1 MKRTALMTGLILMC
15 SSVWAETE
23 AEASAVVSMA
33 EAQQKIAQLNPKPDI
48 RDIVTEHSKN
58 ELVLQ
63 EFKKISPLNYKGL
76 LGNDVHG
83 WLETRTN
90 RTLGATIQPQM
101 LKDVMG
107 VGVHQW
113 SQPYTYAWLNEKR
126 GLMTFE
132 ESTEQFL
139 LSDAPMDNVRLFV
152 KLEPQELVVYFRLK
166 EEELDRVMPQ
176 LDDYFKD
183 DVSEDDNILS
193 NGTETVLLSNCYDGK
208 CSMEYTVK
216 NFMSPEAFNE
226 TFQKEFFTHVDVAP
240 NGIAFHQ
247 KNSELASITLLLK
260 PEDLS
265 KAEEGLASYYGKA
278 NYPNLNDGTVSWIS
292 KDGGI
297 RTFTLG
303 KDAYIEFTHYTDE
316 TQDLMKHRDVLKC
329 YDQTALQADFEKSL
343 QAYEKFSNYI
353 CSVPAVEGI
362 ENEEWA
368 GFCQSQ
374 RAQYLTI
381 KALGIH
387 NIMIGLH
394 ESVMNQQQIEQL
406 IQSCSK
412 AE

>member
-15 SSVWAETE
+15 SSALAETE
-23 AEASAVVSMA
+23 TKTEASVAVPMA
-33 EAQQKIAQLNPKPDI
+33 EVRQEISKLNPKPNI
-48 RDIVTEHSKN
+48 RDIVTAHSNN

-76 LGNDVHG
+76 LGNNVHS
-83 WLETRTN
+83 WLEARTN
-90 RTLGATIQPQM
+90 RTLGSTIQPQM

-113 SQPYTYAWLNEKR
+113 SQPYTYSWLNDKK
-126 GLMTFE
+126 GLMIFE

-139 LSDAPMDNVRLFV
+139 LSDAPMNNVRLFV
-152 KLEPQELVVYFRLK
+152 KLEPQELVVYFSLK
-166 EEELDRVMPQ
+166 EAELDRVTPQ
-176 LDDYFKD
+176 LNDYFKD
-183 DVSEDDNILS
+183 EISEDDNILS

-240 NGIAFHQ
+240 SGIAFHQ
-247 KNSELASITLLLK
+247 KDSGLASITLLVK
-260 PEDLS
+260 PEELS
-265 KAEEGLASYYGKA
+265 KAEDGLVNYYGKA

-297 RTFTLG
+297 RTFTMG
-303 KDAYIEFTHYTDE
+303 QNAYIEFANYTNE
-316 TQDLMKHRDVLKC
+316 VQDLTKHQDLLKC

-343 QAYEKFSNYI
+343 QAYEAFSNYI

-362 ENEEWA
+362 EDNEWA

-374 RAQYLTI
+374 QATTLTI
-381 KALGIH
+381 KDLGIN
-387 NIMIGLH
+387 NIMVGLH
-394 ESVMNQQQIEQL
+394 ESAMNQQQIEQL
-406 IQSCSK
+406 IQSCSQ
-412 AE
+412 